1 MSSAGAIGPE
11 LAALRATA
19 HPTRRAILALLD
31 DHKTLTATE
40 CGTLLGV
47 SPKTC
52 SYHLHVLADR
62 HLVEEVPA
70 LGRNRPWRHAS
81 ALASSSASAGT
92 ARRSTPDA
100 RHSADALNRGD
111 VARLRAR
118 SKRDDQLLAAASAAI
133 ARATRTPAW
142 SAAVT
147 VHAHLASMTAAEIA
161 SWAEDVERL
170 TRRHVRRTADE
181 PDGADGRTPV
191 QLLFVGFPSDL

>member
-1 MSSAGAIGPE
+1 MPSAGAVGPE

-70 LGRNRPWRHAS
+70 LGRNRPWRRASSSTEAARPSADGAHAS
-81 ALASSSASAGT
+81 ADTLSRGEA
-92 ARRSTPDA
+92 AR
-100 RHSADALNRGD
+100 
-111 VARLRAR
+111 VRAR
-118 SKRDDQLLAAASAAI
+118 SKRDDQVLTAASAAI
-133 ARATRTPAW
+133 AQATRTPTW
-142 SAAVT
+142 SGAVT

-161 SWAEDVERL
+161 SWAEDVERV

-181 PDGADGRTPV
+181 VVDADGRAPV